1 MKKFITLLLCAP
13 SLLFAQQYDIQQR
26 SFQSPC
32 LSSQQLTELVDEF
45 EEVAF
50 VRGLSQTVD
59 AGKFNP
65 VVVFVNP
72 DTKSYTIAQKQESD
86 LYCILAV
93 GHSFQPVPKDIQD
106 EARQRH
112 KKGTM

>member
-1 MKKFITLLLCAP
+1 MKKILALLLFFP
-13 SLLFAQQYDIQQR
+13 SMLLAQQEDIQKR

-32 LSSQQLTELVDEF
+32 LSAQQLTDLVDEF

-50 VRGLSQTVD
+50 VRGLSQTTESN
-59 AGKFNP
+59 KFNP
-65 VVVFVNP
+65 IVVFVNP
-72 DTKSYTIAQKQESD
+72 DTKSFTIAQKQESD
-86 LYCILAV
+86 LYCIFAI

-106 EARQRH
+106 DARQRH